1 MSGWMDEK
9 YFSVK
14 TSVTS
19 VYIYL
24 RRLGV
29 FFIQSV
35 VLFALLLVLIVVFL
49 QLLPNSINIIL
60 LYQLVLRDGREMKA
74 LESEP

>member
-1 MSGWMDEK
+1 M
-9 YFSVK
+9 
-14 TSVTS
+14 S
-19 VYIYL
+19 VYVYL

-29 FFIQSV
+29 FFVQSV

>member
-1 MSGWMDEK
+1 M
-9 YFSVK
+9 
-14 TSVTS
+14 S

-29 FFIQSV
+29 FFVQSV

-74 LESEP
+74 LEREP

>member
-1 MSGWMDEK
+1 MDEK
-9 YFSVK
+9 HFSVK
-14 TSVTS
+14 PSVTS

-29 FFIQSV
+29 FFVQSV

>member
-1 MSGWMDEK
+1 MSEWMDEK
-9 YFSVK
+9 HFSVK
-14 TSVTS
+14 PSVTS

-35 VLFALLLVLIVVFL
+35 ILFALLLVLIVVFL

>member
-1 MSGWMDEK
+1 MDEK
-9 YFSVK
+9 HFSVK
-14 TSVTS
+14 PSVTS

-35 VLFALLLVLIVVFL
+35 ILFALLLVLIVVFL

>member
-1 MSGWMDEK
+1 MSEWMDEK
-9 YFSVK
+9 HFSVK
-14 TSVTS
+14 PSVTS

-29 FFIQSV
+29 FFVQSV

>member
-1 MSGWMDEK
+1 M
-9 YFSVK
+9 
-14 TSVTS
+14 S

-29 FFIQSV
+29 FFVQSV

>member
-1 MSGWMDEK
+1 MSEWMDERH
-9 YFSVK
+9 FSVK
-14 TSVTS
+14 PSVTS
-19 VYIYL
+19 VYVYL

-29 FFIQSV
+29 FFVQSV

>member
-1 MSGWMDEK
+1 MDERH
-9 YFSVK
+9 FSVK
-14 TSVTS
+14 PSVTS

-29 FFIQSV
+29 FFVQSV

>member
-1 MSGWMDEK
+1 MSGWMGEK

-14 TSVTS
+14 PSVTS

>member
-1 MSGWMDEK
+1 MDERH
-9 YFSVK
+9 FSVK
-14 TSVTS
+14 PSVTS
-19 VYIYL
+19 VYVYL

-29 FFIQSV
+29 FFVQSV